1 MKTKLKIDDLA
12 RDLNLSIIYKGD
24 VETIEINT
32 SDLNRP
38 GLQMAGFFEYF
49 AVNRLQLFGMVEM
62 TYLQNLD
69 PELKRERLDKYFASK
84 MPCVLIG
91 RNLTPPTEMIEAA
104 KKYNTPILMSGLTTT
119 KLSHK
124 TTVYL
129 DKVLAPSISRHAGLM
144 DVYGVGIL
152 LMGDSGVGK
161 SETALEL
168 VKRGHRLVAD
178 DVVEIIKLSDNQLLG
193 QSPEVIRH
201 MMEIRGLGIID
212 VRTLYGIGAVLVEK
226 SIELAVN
233 LELGDPMNIDR
244 LGLSSEYITLL
255 GVKIPIITIPVRPG
269 RNLAII
275 IEVAA
280 MNFRLKCM
288 GQVTAEQLD
297 SKLLS
302 IIAPGSVSSGP
313 SCPTT

>member
-1 MKTKLKIDDLA
+1 MKVKLKISDIVKDL
-12 RDLNLSIIYKGD
+12 DLGVLYQGD
-24 VETIEINT
+24 VQEVEINT

-49 AVNRLQLFGMVEM
+49 AVNRFQLFGMVEM

-69 PELKRERLDKYFASK
+69 PDLKAQRLDQFFRSGI
-84 MPCVLIG
+84 PCVLIG
-91 RNLTPPTEMIEAA
+91 RNLTPPDEMIQAA
-104 KKYNTPILMSGLTTT
+104 KKYTTPILMSGLTTT

-129 DKVLAPSISRHAGLM
+129 DRVLAPSISRHAGLM
-144 DVYGVGIL
+144 DVYGVGIML
-152 LMGDSGVGK
+152 TGDSGVGK

-178 DVVEIIKLSDNQLLG
+178 DVVEIRKLSDNQLIG

-212 VRTLYGIGAVLVEK
+212 VCTLYGLGAVMLEK
-226 SIELAVN
+226 SIELAIH
-233 LELGDPMNIDR
+233 LEPGSMENIDR
-244 LGLSSEYITLL
+244 LGTSTEYLTLL
-255 GVKIPIITIPVRPG
+255 GVKVPTMTIPVRPG

-280 MNFRLKCM
+280 MNFRLKSM
-288 GQVTAEQLD
+288 GVVTANQLD
-297 SKLLS
+297 SHLLK
-302 IIAPGSVSSGP
+302 IIAPGITGE
-313 SCPTT
+313 

>member
-12 RDLNLSIIYKGD
+12 RDLNLNIIFRGD
-24 VETIEINT
+24 VDTIDINT

-49 AVNRLQLFGMVEM
+49 AVNRIQLFGMVEM

-69 PELKRERLDKYFASK
+69 PELKRDRLDKYFASQ

-91 RNLTPPTEMIEAA
+91 RNLTPPPEMIEAA
-104 KKYNTPILMSGLTTT
+104 KTYNTPILMSGLTTT

-144 DVYGVGIL
+144 DIYGVGIL

-178 DVVEIIKLSDNQLLG
+178 DVVEIVKLSDNQLIG

-233 LELGDPMNIDR
+233 LEPGDPMNIDR
-244 LGLSSEYITLL
+244 LGLTSEYITLL

-280 MNFRLKCM
+280 MNYRLKCM

-302 IIAPGSVSSGP
+302 IIAPDSMKG
-313 SCPTT
+313 SCPTP

>member
-1 MKTKLKIDDLA
+1 VKTKLKIDDLA
-12 RDLNLSIIYKGD
+12 KELNLSILYKGN
-24 VETIEINT
+24 VEEIFVDT

-49 AVNRLQLFGMVEM
+49 AVNRIQLFGMVEM

-69 PELKRERLDKYFASK
+69 PELKKERLDKYFESRV
-84 MPCVLIG
+84 PCVLIG
-91 RNLTPPTEMIEAA
+91 RNLTPPPEMLDAA
-104 KKYNTPILMSGLTTT
+104 KRYNTPVLMSGLTTT

-124 TTVYL
+124 TTDFL
-129 DKVLAPSISRHAGLM
+129 DKVLSPSITRHAGLL

-178 DVVEIIKLSDNQLLG
+178 DVVEITKLSDNQLIG

-212 VRTLYGIGAVLVEK
+212 VRTLYGIGAVLIEK
-226 SIELAVN
+226 SIELAVK
-233 LELGDPMNIDR
+233 LEPGDVTDIDR
-244 LGLSSEYITLL
+244 LGLTDEFINLL
-255 GVKIPIITIPVRPG
+255 GVQLPTITIPVRPG

-275 IEVAA
+275 IEVAS
-280 MNFRLKCM
+280 MNFRLKRM
-288 GQVTAEQLD
+288 GQVTAEKLD
-297 SKLLS
+297 SKLL
-302 IIAPGSVSSGP
+302 GVMQNNDKKKEQ
-313 SCPTT
+313 

>member
-1 MKTKLKIDDLA
+1 MKTKLKIDNLA
-12 RDLNLSIIYKGD
+12 KDLNLSILYQGD
-24 VETIEINT
+24 VEEIEINT

-69 PELKRERLDKYFASK
+69 AELKAERLAKYFKSGI
-84 MPCVLIG
+84 PCVLIG
-91 RNLTPPTEMIEAA
+91 RNLTPPEEMMQAA

-129 DKVLAPSISRHAGLM
+129 DRVLAPSISRHAGLM
-144 DVYGVGIL
+144 DVYGVGIML
-152 LMGDSGVGK
+152 TGDSGVGK

-178 DVVEIIKLSDNQLLG
+178 DVVEIHKLSDNQLMG
-193 QSPEVIRH
+193 QAPEIIRH

-212 VRTLYGIGAVLVEK
+212 VRTLYGLGAVMLEK
-226 SIELAVN
+226 SIELAVH
-233 LELGDPMNIDR
+233 LEPGDLTNIDR
-244 LGLSSEYITLL
+244 LGINDEYVTLL
-255 GVKIPIITIPVRPG
+255 GVKVPIITIPVRPG

-280 MNFRLKCM
+280 MNYRLKCM

-297 SKLLS
+297 SKLLE
-302 IIAPGSVSSGP
+302 IIAP
-313 SCPTT
+313 SCRR

>member
-12 RDLNLSIIYKGD
+12 RDLSLSIIYRGD

-49 AVNRLQLFGMVEM
+49 AVNRIQLFGMVEM

-69 PELKRERLDKYFASK
+69 PELKRERLDKYFASR

-91 RNLTPPTEMIEAA
+91 RNLTPPPEMIEAA
-104 KKYNTPILMSGLTTT
+104 QKYNTPIMMSGLTTT

-168 VKRGHRLVAD
+168 VKRNHRLVAD
-178 DVVEIIKLSDNQLLG
+178 DVVEIVKLSDNQLIG

-244 LGLSSEYITLL
+244 LGLTQEYITLL
-255 GVKIPIITIPVRPG
+255 GVKIPIITVPVRPG

-280 MNFRLKCM
+280 MNYRLKCM
-288 GQVTAEQLD
+288 GQITAEQLD

-302 IIAPGSVSSGP
+302 IIAPDSVKGP
-313 SCPTT
+313 SCPNT

>member
-1 MKTKLKIDDLA
+1 MMKINLKIDDLV
-12 RDLNLSIIYKGD
+12 NELSLSVIYKGNAD
-24 VETIEINT
+24 TITIDT

-49 AVNRLQLFGMVEM
+49 AVNRVQLFGMVEM
-62 TYLQNLD
+62 NFLQNLD
-69 PELKRERLDKYFASK
+69 RETMRERLDIYFASK
-84 MPCVLIG
+84 IPCVLIG
-91 RNLTPPTEMIEAA
+91 RNLTPPEEMIEAA
-104 KKYNTPILMSGLTTT
+104 KKHNTPVLMSGLTTT
-119 KLSHK
+119 KLSHR

-129 DKVLAPSISRHAGLM
+129 DRVLAPSISRHAGLM

-178 DVVEIIKLSDNQLLG
+178 DVVEIVKLSDNQVTG

-201 MMEIRGLGIID
+201 MMEIRGIGIID
-212 VRTLYGIGAVLVEK
+212 VRTLYGIGAVLLEK

-233 LELGDPMNIDR
+233 LELGDPMHIDR
-244 LGLSSEYITLL
+244 LGLSQEYITLL
-255 GVKIPIITIPVRPG
+255 GVKVPTITIPVRPG

-280 MNFRLKCM
+280 MNFRLRSM
-288 GQVTAEQLD
+288 GHSTAEHLD

-302 IIAPGSVSSGP
+302 IIAPESMKGV
-313 SCPTT
+313 

>member
-1 MKTKLKIDDLA
+1 MKVKLNINQFVEDLSLSVLFKGNVEDILID
-12 RDLNLSIIYKGD
+12 
-24 VETIEINT
+24 T

-49 AVNRLQLFGMVEM
+49 AVNRIQLFGMVEM

-69 PELKRERLDKYFASK
+69 TQLKRERLEKYFASR

-91 RNLTPPTEMIEAA
+91 RNLTPPPEMMEAA
-104 KKYNTPILMSGLTTT
+104 KKYNTPILISGLTTT

-124 TTVYL
+124 TTEYL
-129 DKVLAPSISRHAGLM
+129 DKILAPSISRHAGLM
-144 DVYGVGIL
+144 DIYGVGIML
-152 LMGDSGVGK
+152 TGDSGVGK

-178 DVVEIIKLSDNQLLG
+178 DVVEIIKLSGNQLIG
-193 QSPEVIRH
+193 RSPEIIRH

-212 VRTLYGIGAVLVEK
+212 VRTLYGIGAVMIEK
-226 SIELAVN
+226 SIDLAVN
-233 LELGDPMNIDR
+233 LELGDLTNIDR
-244 LGLSSEYITLL
+244 LGLSEEYITLL
-255 GVKIPIITIPVRPG
+255 GIKIPTITVPVRPG

-280 MNFRLKCM
+280 MNYRLRTM
-288 GQVTAEQLD
+288 GHIAAETLD
-297 SKLLS
+297 NKLLS
-302 IIAPGSVSSGP
+302 IISPESFSNK
-313 SCPTT
+313 

>member
-12 RDLNLSIIYKGD
+12 RDLNLSVIYRGD
-24 VETIEINT
+24 VEIIEINT

-49 AVNRLQLFGMVEM
+49 AVNRIQLFGMVEM

-69 PELKRERLDKYFASK
+69 PELKRERLDKYFASR

-91 RNLTPPTEMIEAA
+91 RNLTPPPEMIEAA

-144 DVYGVGIL
+144 DIYGVGIL

-244 LGLSSEYITLL
+244 LGLSQEFITLL
-255 GVKIPIITIPVRPG
+255 GVKIPIITVPVRPG

-280 MNFRLKCM
+280 MNYRLKCM
-288 GQVTAEQLD
+288 GQITAEQLD

-302 IIAPGSVSSGP
+302 IIAPDSVKGP
-313 SCPTT
+313 SCPKA

>member
-1 MKTKLKIDDLA
+1 MKYKLKIDDFA
-12 RDLNLSIIYKGD
+12 QDLGLDIVYKGD
-24 VETIEINT
+24 VDAIYVDT

-49 AVNRLQLFGMVEM
+49 AVNRIQLFGMVEM
-62 TYLQNLD
+62 NYLQNLD
-69 PELKRERLDKYFASK
+69 AAHRRERLDKFFSYNV
-84 MPCVLIG
+84 PCVLIG
-91 RNLTPPTEMIEAA
+91 RNLTPPREMMDAA
-104 KKYNTPILMSGLTTT
+104 AKYNTPVLMSGLTTT
-119 KLSHK
+119 KLSHR
-124 TTVYL
+124 TTTYI
-129 DKVLAPSISRHAGLM
+129 DRVLAPSISRHAGLI
-144 DVYGVGIL
+144 DVYGVGII

-178 DVVEIIKLSDNQLLG
+178 DVVEIIKLSDNQLIG

-226 SIELAVN
+226 TIHLAVN
-233 LELGDPMNIDR
+233 LEPGNPVNIDR
-244 LGLSSEYITLL
+244 LGLNQDFTTLL
-255 GVKIPIITIPVRPG
+255 GVKVPIITIPVRPG

-280 MNFRLKCM
+280 MDFRLKSM
-288 GQVTAEQLD
+288 GHITAEQLD
-297 SKLLS
+297 NKLLS
-302 IIAPGSVSSGP
+302 LIAPEETKGL
-313 SCPTT
+313 

>member
-1 MKTKLKIDDLA
+1 MKVNLKLDDLI
-12 RDLNLSIIYKGD
+12 RNLNLSVVCKGD
-24 VETIEINT
+24 VETIPIET

-49 AVNRLQLFGMVEM
+49 ASGRIQLFGMVEM
-62 TYLQNLD
+62 TYLQ
-69 PELKRERLDKYFASK
+69 ELRDQTKRERLDRYFASN

-91 RNLTPPTEMIEAA
+91 RNLTPPPEMVEAA
-104 KKYNTPILMSGLTTT
+104 NKYNTPILMSGLTTT
-119 KLSHK
+119 KLSHR

-129 DKVLAPSISRHAGLM
+129 DRVLAPSISRHAGLM

-168 VKRGHRLVAD
+168 VKRNHRMVAD
-178 DVVEIIKLSDNQLLG
+178 DVVEIIKLSDNQLIG

-244 LGLSSEYITLL
+244 LGLSQEYISLL
-255 GVKIPIITIPVRPG
+255 GVKVPIITIPVRPG

-280 MNFRLKCM
+280 MNFRLQRM
-288 GQVTAEQLD
+288 GHITAEQLD

-302 IIAPGSVSSGP
+302 IIAPDSVKGE
-313 SCPTT
+313 

>member
-1 MKTKLKIDDLA
+1 LKTKLNIGKLA
-12 RDLNLSIIYKGD
+12 KDLNLSILYKGD
-24 VETIEINT
+24 VEDIYVDT

-49 AVNRLQLFGMVEM
+49 AVNRIQLFGMVEM

-84 MPCVLIG
+84 VPCVLIG
-91 RNLTPPTEMIEAA
+91 RNLTPPPEMLEAA
-104 KKYNTPILMSGLTTT
+104 KKYNTPVLMSGLTTT

-129 DKVLAPSISRHAGLM
+129 DKVLSPSITRHAGLM

-152 LMGDSGVGK
+152 LLGDSGVGK
-161 SETALEL
+161 SETSLEL

-178 DVVEIIKLSDNQLLG
+178 DVVEITKISDNQLVG
-193 QSPEVIRH
+193 QAPDVIRH

-212 VRTLYGIGAVLVEK
+212 VRTLYGIGAVLTEET
-226 SIELAVN
+226 IDFAVK
-233 LELGDPMNIDR
+233 LEPGDVTNIDR
-244 LGLSSEYITLL
+244 LGITNEYITLL
-255 GVKIPIITIPVRPG
+255 GVQIPTITIPVRPG

-280 MNFRLKCM
+280 MNFRLKTM
-288 GQVTAEQLD
+288 GQITAEQLD
-297 SKLLS
+297 SKLLG
-302 IIAPGSVSSGP
+302 IISPNY
-313 SCPTT
+313 TKKEE